1 MESPDNGTADATRR
15 LAAAEQRIDE
25 LTALVKRLE
34 AQNSVTT
41 TARSVPTRRAS
52 SSSASGEGLGTCS
65 DSCSSALTASSLDG
79 DDETA
84 HSAAKSLL
92 GSTASVADEEAA
104 APRPVARSPYTGRPV
119 AQRRAPVIPP
129 GIAAVVFS
137 NVSYV
142 AFVAVVAA
150 VIEVIALVVANASYL
165 GNVLMVA
172 MVYWWLV
179 PGLAASF
186 YFFRYMQNRPDEF
199 ADRIT
204 YLVVVGVLSLAPAT
218 AVCVSGFVWPVV
230 WDVSINNRV
239 AYDISVDNVDAYG
252 NAKAFTFTDAVL
264 LTEFTRSTG
273 GEQPIL
279 VAPLVSRAAVDAA
292 NGTRPI
298 GPVNV
303 WVVASKFSD
312 LAVDYSGGY
321 VASGLTRS
329 RIEDA
334 ARGAVGTSQGAL
346 IGPTTRP
353 LILKWRN
360 PKAYVTKFTTIF
372 VATNVVCWLLSLLLA
387 IPLSMAINMVHPIVT
402 T

>member
-104 APRPVARSPYTGRPV
+104 APPPCASDSARH
-119 AQRRAPVIPP
+119 RRGGV
-129 GIAAVVFS
+129 S

-150 VIEVIALVVANASYL
+150 VIEVIALVVAHASYL

-204 YLVVVGVLSLAPAT
+204 YLVVVGVLSLALAT

-334 ARGAVGTSQGAL
+334 ARVAVGTSQGAL

-372 VATNVVCWLLSLLLA
+372 VATNVVCWLLYLLLA